1 MSYATPDELAAALRV
16 TVTAKNQ
23 ELLQFCVDAASREI
37 DHYCDRHADD
47 PIPDGDPLAHMV
59 CLGRGVEHYK
69 VNDVAWGAI
78 GFEGVGVIAARPD
91 TFGRHAATLTP
102 LKQNWAVA

>member
-1 MSYATPDELAAALRV
+1 MAYATPDELAAALRV
-16 TVTAKNQ
+16 PVTAKNL

-37 DHYCDRHADD
+37 DHYCDRHVDD
-47 PIPDGDPLAHMV
+47 PIPDGDPLAHIV

-69 VNDVAWGAI
+69 VNDAAFGVI
-78 GFEGVGVIAARPD
+78 GFADTGVLAAPRD